1 MFKVQ
6 PLRSTEVQAELA
18 ASLGV
23 KFYEN
28 TYAFFTV
35 DLNEEGTQ
43 ILSVIGMCQ
52 FTYAPDSAVIKSVAA
67 SPEHRGDEAVF
78 IMVRTVMNF
87 CYRAEIPTIS
97 LEIPEDE
104 NDLLAD
110 AAFVKSLGFR
120 EKTGY
125 RIDLKKFY
133 RSPCHY
139 DAKED

>member
-28 TYAFFTV
+28 TYAFFAV
-35 DLNEEGTQ
+35 DMNADGTK
-43 ILSVIGMCQ
+43 ILSVIGLCQ
-52 FTYAPDSAVIKSVAA
+52 FAYAPDGAVIKSVAA
-67 SPEHRGDEAVF
+67 TPEHREDEAMF
-78 IMVRTVMNF
+78 IMVRAVMNF

-97 LEIPEDE
+97 LEIPDDA
-104 NDLLAD
+104 NDMLSD

-120 EKTGY
+120 ERTDY

-133 RSPCHY
+133 CSPCHY
-139 DAKED
+139 DAKKD